1 MKNFR
6 VALLGIA
13 SVLCLS
19 VGVAMLNDAN
29 YVANAEEPQAT
40 QDLLSVTKYKVSTDQ
55 EESKMLLVTAIRDV
69 TDVYEVGYVFTG
81 YTVGSD
87 DIAETTKYYDSLTT
101 GGVTESATEIFGSD
115 WAGSKLIVWE
125 VSNTA
130 NVTFSAYAKVGE
142 RVGDVLTKPEQ
153 EIIKTST
160 ERTNQKYTVTFVDEY
175 GSTLGTQEVYNG
187 KMPTFADPT
196 KEASAQYTYTFA
208 GWDKDFAPVT
218 DDVTYTANYTE
229 TLNKYMI
236 TIEDGGNAPASM
248 EVDYGTKGSVL
259 NATIPTKNGFNFVK
273 WQVLVGETYIDVT
286 DEMEV
291 TQDLTVKAVWEKAIV
306 YYDVKYFGYNG
317 AEIKAETVE
326 EGEKL
331 TAPEAPELY
340 NATFMGWYEESL
352 TEEWDFDSD
361 TVGENT
367 KLYAKYSRADATATE
382 FESFNS
388 ELSLASVKASNNG
401 AVAYSKEEIAG
412 VKGSAKFILKAGN
425 SSAYVIPRQN
435 LTGYDYISFKLYIPS
450 DDANADRYIV
460 SGGVDYY
467 VGANEWATI
476 TVPVSSIISS
486 IDGNGY
492 ANLFM
497 IVNDSWSGD
506 FFATHRATWEEVVIY
521 LADVNYVKATT
532 PADNVIVDFADGS
545 AIATAQASFIN
556 GDDNNKR
563 IKGVL
568 TSKDVGGHMGAK
580 LAYSIINQD
589 GWNPMAKVKSAFDKA
604 HYETLGYTEILVMIY
619 IPVSDSAPAGSTKKF
634 PVCRANG
641 GYADTYV
648 NVGEWVII
656 SYSLNDFFDRYDAS
670 TGYTCLFMVQIG
682 DNKFANTD
690 FYIGGITAQKQYN
703 NNDMSLKDDSVVWYA
718 SADYKNDISP
728 TGFDAYPPLVYF
740 DGEMVLKC
748 DMKPNLNPDTGKLW
762 IKVHNNGEVL
772 SVEERKTEWKTAGY
786 EKVQIRVYIP
796 SANLCQA
803 SKARGSKTMVF
814 NGDPNLKNGVT
825 VQVPLDQWYT
835 FEVSID
841 EFWKEGNYNTAYKL
855 MSVFGVY
862 NQNDSSK
869 TPAEYSDEDLVIYC
883 ASIRLA

>member
-1 MKNFR
+1 MKKFR
-6 VALLGIA
+6 VALLGTA
-13 SVLCLS
+13 SVLCLAI
-19 VGVAMLNDAN
+19 GVAMTNNAN
-29 YVANAEEPQAT
+29 YVANAEETQVT
-40 QDLLSVTKYKVSTDQ
+40 QDFLSATKYKISTDQ

-69 TDVYEVGYVFTG
+69 ADVYEVGYVFTG

-101 GGVTESATEIFGSD
+101 GGVTETAADIFGSD
-115 WAGSKLIVWE
+115 WADAKLIVWE

-142 RVGDVLTKPEQ
+142 RVGDVLTKPAE
-153 EIIKTST
+153 EIVKTST

-175 GSTLGTQEVYNG
+175 GTTLGTQEVYNG
-187 KMPTFADPT
+187 KVPTFADPT
-196 KEASAQYTYTFA
+196 KEADAQYTYTFA
-208 GWDKDFAPVT
+208 GWDSVFAPVT
-218 DDVTYTANYTE
+218 GDVTYTANYTE
-229 TLNKYMI
+229 TLNKYTI

-340 NATFMGWYEESL
+340 NANFVGWYYEGL
-352 TEEWDFDSD
+352 DVEWNFDRD
-361 TVGENT
+361 TVEAET
-367 KLYAKYSRADATATE
+367 KLYAKYTRTDATATE

-388 ELSLASVKASNNG
+388 ELSLASVKANNNG
-401 AVAYSKEEIAG
+401 AVAYSKDEIAG

-450 DDANADRYIV
+450 ENANADRYIV
-460 SGGVDYY
+460 SGGVDYF

-497 IVNDSWSGD
+497 LVNDGWSGD
-506 FFATHRATWEEVVIY
+506 FFATHRSTWEEVVIY
-521 LADVNYVKATT
+521 VAGVEYVKAKTL
-532 PADNVIVDFADGS
+532 ADNVIVDFADGS

-556 GDDNNKR
+556 GDSNNKR

-568 TSKDVGGHMGAK
+568 TSKDVGGHTGAK
-580 LAYSIINQD
+580 LAYSIINED
-589 GWNPMAKVKSAFDKA
+589 GWNPMAKVKPAFDKA
-604 HYETLGYTEILVMIY
+604 HYEALGYTEIKVTVY
-619 IPVSDSAPAGSTKKF
+619 VPVSENATAGSKKKF
-634 PVCRANG
+634 PVCRANSG
-641 GYADTYV
+641 WADTQV
-648 NVGEWVII
+648 PVGEWAII

-670 TGYTCLFMVQIG
+670 TGYTSLFMVQIG

-690 FYIGGITAQKQYN
+690 FYIGGITAQKAYN
-703 NNDMSLKDDSVVWYA
+703 NRNMSLKEDGVIWYA
-718 SADYKNDISP
+718 NTDNSP
-728 TGFDAYPPLVYF
+728 QGFRAYTSSVYF
-740 DGEMVLKC
+740 DGVYVIKCEMG
-748 DMKPNLNPDTGKLW
+748 TGKGP
-762 IKVHNNGEVL
+762 NNNKLYLPIDDNGAVVD
-772 SVEERKTEWKTAGY
+772 VEARKAEWRAAGY
-786 EKVQIRVYIP
+786 TKVQIRCYIP
-796 SANLCQA
+796 STNLSQA
-803 SKARGSKTMVF
+803 TKDRGSKTILF
-814 NGDPNLKNGVT
+814 NADPDMT
-825 VQVPLDQWYT
+825 VYDQKFVPLDQWYT
-835 FEVSID
+835 YEMDFD
-841 EFWKEGNYNTAYKL
+841 AFWSRYNTTYKL
-855 MSVFGVY
+855 MALFGAY
-862 NQNDSSK
+862 NTDIPSAN
-869 TPAEYSDEDLVIYC
+869 PAEYCDEDFVIYFD
-883 ASIRLA
+883 SIRLA